1 MRDTVSPGVSI
12 SPLSVHMKG
21 TFTVVTLNE
30 QLYSMVKEF
39 QWENHEVCSKICH
52 RLGKFRIAK
61 NVMKAIGQ
69 HYTDSRLQSVW
80 AESSVFDDNT
90 ASNNMSAKS
99 YNQSIRAHKLTL
111 EALWLILWSLFL
123 GWAKE
128 QGFDDA
134 DLQRLSKQLAQSLD
148 DNVVDEI
155 PSEVMQQLEDAVQ
168 YVHLLQLVE

>member
-1 MRDTVSPGVSI
+1 MA
-12 SPLSVHMKG
+12 
-21 TFTVVTLNE
+21 
-30 QLYSMVKEF
+30 KEL
-39 QWENHEVCSKICH
+39 QWENHEVCGKIFF
-52 RLGKFRIAK
+52 RLGSFHIAK
-61 NVMKAIGQ
+61 HVIKAIGQ

-80 AESSVFDDNT
+80 AESYVFDDNT

-148 DNVVDEI
+148 DNVVDET